1 MQPAARRL
9 EIPMTKKETK
19 GRASYAGALLICK
32 NLARLTAYEMVG
44 DQILMANDGGSQSS
58 TSQSLIL
65 RPGVRLASDEM
76 AKGIAR
82 LGTTAIG
89 VRCLHSPDDQR
100 VADFTVLFA
109 ANGNAERFAAMRAWI
124 DQDGRLY
131 LIPDEDTAE
140 AGDTCFK
147 FDRGLRIAKQ
157 PWADD
162 ADRRRG
168 RTEAMGLLLAEGAD
182 NRPADPGMKRRLGV

>member
-19 GRASYAGALLICK
+19 GRAPYAGALLICQ
-32 NLARLTAYEMVG
+32 NLAQLTAYEMVG
-44 DQILMANDGGSQSS
+44 DQILLPDNGGSQSS
-58 TSQSLIL
+58 ISQSLIL
-65 RPGVRLASDEM
+65 MPGVALASDEM

-82 LGTTAIG
+82 LGTSAIG
-89 VRCLHSPDDQR
+89 VRCLRSPDDQR

-124 DQDGRLY
+124 DRDGSLY
-131 LIPDEDTAE
+131 LIPDEGTAE

-147 FDRGLRIAKQ
+147 FDRGLHIAKQ
-157 PWADD
+157 PWAEEV
-162 ADRRRG
+162 DRRRG
-168 RTEAMGLLLAEGAD
+168 LTQALVLLLAEGAD
-182 NRPADPGMKRRLGV
+182 QRPS